1 MQSAPPDLII
11 IWGGHNDLT
20 YQATPF
26 GDFSIADKTNWC
38 GCLRYIA
45 EKCHQYARNAKIF
58 ILTME
63 HAGTYNPFA
72 TMAAT
77 PEKTRADMA
86 EAIFKAGWLFGME
99 VIDMSLCGINEV
111 SGDSGVLTSDNVH
124 PNAQGT
130 KQLVAFL
137 SRQLELRYVK
147 YVQ

>member
-1 MQSAPPDLII
+1 
-11 IWGGHNDLT
+11 
-20 YQATPF
+20 
-26 GDFSIADKTNWC
+26 
-38 GCLRYIA
+38 
-45 EKCHQYARNAKIF
+45 
-58 ILTME
+58 ME

-99 VIDMSLCGINEV
+99 VIDMSLCGINEE